1 MSDQGVTVYERLGGE
16 AGLRRLVDRFYD
28 LMDSLPEAERIRA
41 LHPTDLTS
49 SREKLYLFLSGWL
62 GGPSLYIARYGL
74 PRLRAR
80 HLPFPIGEAEGEAWL
95 LCMERALAEFDLDHE
110 LRAELLHT
118 LRLFVVLLCFV
129 CRLFVVFFFVL
140 VSFFR

>member
-62 GGPSLYIARYGL
+62 GGPSLYIARYGH

-118 LRLFVVLLCFV
+118 LRQTADHMRNV
-129 CRLFVVFFFVL
+129 
-140 VSFFR
+140 

>member
-62 GGPSLYIARYGL
+62 GGPSLYIARYGH

-80 HLPFPIGEAEGEAWL
+80 HLPIPIGEAEGEAWL
-95 LCMERALAEFDLDHE
+95 LCMVCVLAVFVFVFV

-118 LRLFVVLLCFV
+118 LRPV
-129 CRLFVVFFFVL
+129 
-140 VSFFR
+140 